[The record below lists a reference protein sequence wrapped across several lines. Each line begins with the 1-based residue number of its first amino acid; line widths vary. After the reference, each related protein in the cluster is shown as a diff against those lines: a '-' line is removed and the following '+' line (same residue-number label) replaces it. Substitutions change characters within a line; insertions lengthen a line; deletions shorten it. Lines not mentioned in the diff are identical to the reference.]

1 MAQKRKSLLYA
12 EECKPLTQTQV
23 DDIKAQ
29 FNPLN
34 TANINITP
42 YHIYDGTE
50 RVVGTWFGKPL
61 YCKGL
66 NRVSSSDPV
75 SSPASIIETNTTYR
89 LVDIRGFITI
99 VSGST
104 AGGRVIIPF
113 ASDSEIIT
121 PYQDGTDYK
130 IKLYW
135 WAKSGTH
142 SMWGGTYNIVL
153 YYTKTTD

>member
-23 DDIKAQ
+23 EDIKAQ

-34 TANINITP
+34 TANVNIIP

-75 SSPASIIETNTTYR
+75 SGSITTIETNTTYR
-89 LVDIRGFITI
+89 LVDIKGFITLTA
-99 VSGST
+99 GSA
-104 AGGRVIIPF
+104 AGGRVPL
-113 ASDSEIIT
+113 
-121 PYQDGTDYK
+121 PYVADGVVLLLFQDADYK

-135 WAKSGTH
+135 WTQSGNH
-142 SMWGGTYNIVL
+142 PAWGGTYNIVL